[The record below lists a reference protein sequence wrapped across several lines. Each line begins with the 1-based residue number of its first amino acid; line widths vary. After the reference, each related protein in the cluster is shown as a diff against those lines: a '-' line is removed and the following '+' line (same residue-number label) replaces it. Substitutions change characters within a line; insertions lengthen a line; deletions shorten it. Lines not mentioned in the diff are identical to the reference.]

1 MELIDALNW
10 RYAAKKMNGK
20 AVPQEK
26 IDNILE
32 AIRLSASA
40 YGLQPYQVIVVS
52 DHITKG
58 KIHEEACPQPQVVD
72 GSHLLVFAYWD
83 QIDDSKVDDY
93 IELISETRG
102 VEPASLTGFA
112 DSMKGGFHSKTT
124 EEQQLWASRQAYI
137 GLGHGL
143 VAAAM
148 EEVDATP
155 MEGFNSQKMDELLG
169 LKEKG
174 LKSVAL
180 LALGYRDEEH
190 DFLAKAPKVRREKE
204 DFFIEV

>member
-10 RYAAKKMNGK
+10 RYATKKMNGEV
-20 AVPQEK
+20 VPQNK

-32 AIRLSASA
+32 AIRLSASS

-83 QIDDSKVDDY
+83 QIDDAKVDDY
-93 IELISETRG
+93 IKLIAKTRG
-102 VEPASLTGFA
+102 VSPESLSGFA
-112 DSMKGGFHSKTT
+112 DSMKGGFHAKTA

-137 GLGHGL
+137 SLGHGL
-143 VAAAM
+143 IAAAM

-155 MEGFNSQKMDELLG
+155 MEGFNTEKMDEILG

-190 DFLAKAPKVRREKE
+190 DGLAKAPKVRREKE

>member
-10 RYAAKKMNGK
+10 RYATKKMNGK
-20 AVPQEK
+20 VVPQEK
-26 IDNILE
+26 INKVLE

-83 QIDDSKVDDY
+83 RVDNAKVDDY
-93 IELISETRG
+93 IKLIAETRG
-102 VEPASLTGFA
+102 VTSESLTGFA
-112 DSMKGGFHSKTT
+112 DSMKGGFSGKTT
-124 EEQQLWASRQAYI
+124 EDQQLWASRQAYI

-143 VAAAM
+143 IAAAM

-155 MEGFNSQKMDELLG
+155 MEGFNTEKMDEVLG

-180 LALGYRDEEH
+180 LALGYRDEEQ
-190 DFLAKAPKVRREKE
+190 DFLATAPKVRREKE